1 VSLETVCD
9 CGRGGDGHCHRAAI
23 RRDCSIADRGQSS
36 CWSEFETSSAASTSV
51 RIAEDRKYLLDD
63 GAAQCVVSVA
73 DKGLGATMAWTAV
86 KLAIQS
92 EGRWVAA
99 FSATSSSTRWG
110 RNIESGRPRA
120 SKEGLRRAC
129 WDRRVC

>member
-1 VSLETVCD
+1 
-9 CGRGGDGHCHRAAI
+9 
-23 RRDCSIADRGQSS
+23 
-36 CWSEFETSSAASTSV
+36 V

-110 RNIESGRPRA
+110 RNIESGETKGIERGVA
-120 SKEGLRRAC
+120 QGLL
-129 WDRRVC
+129 DRRVC

>member
-1 VSLETVCD
+1 
-9 CGRGGDGHCHRAAI
+9 
-23 RRDCSIADRGQSS
+23 
-36 CWSEFETSSAASTSV
+36 V

-110 RNIESGRPRA
+110 RNIESGETKGIERGVAQGLLGPPGVLTCARSRSASRQQPPR
-120 SKEGLRRAC
+120 
-129 WDRRVC
+129 